1 MASNELTDAKIGNR
15 NRSNLI
21 GSRGA
26 NDPRATGSLSPTNG
40 QTTSSLNFKGS
51 DPYIIKSRG
60 YGGKEISPD
69 EFRLAYDKKV
79 FERGATPT
87 PPPYD
92 PIDPNKFRISKL
104 KETLSKFNVQKTNLF
119 TVTIK
124 NSNRFISDSR
134 FKEQDLVLL
143 CHDATLP
150 GVGLFTTND
159 YKRFGVGFQE
169 QVPYGAAFNEIF
181 LRFIGDGQGH
191 VLNFFETW
199 MNKIVAF
206 SNAHDLSASQPTTSA
221 ATLWEPGEV
230 AYKKE
235 FQTEVVIE
243 TYNTAGGTID
253 KYTLYKAF
261 PVALRDAE
269 LSWAAESQNSLMSVI
284 SQFSFLNWKS
294 ERFDTAN
301 MFKAQL
307 PGLNFIQSLLKLGSI
322 YSTFSAIS
330 VPNSIADIIQT
341 YNNVNIIGRNSR
353 SIF

>member
-1 MASNELTDAKIGNR
+1 MASDLINDANAVAGKPGPNTPGRPRPAGAGAI
-15 NRSNLI
+15 NLAQ
-21 GSRGA
+21 GA
-26 NDPRATGSLSPTNG
+26 GT
-40 QTTSSLNFKGS
+40 
-51 DPYIIKSRG
+51 G
-60 YGGKEISPD
+60 YGGKELSPD
-69 EFRLAYDKKV
+69 EFRSAYDKKV

-87 PPPYD
+87 PLPYD
-92 PIDPNKFRISKL
+92 PVDPNKFRIIKL
-104 KETLSKFNVQKTNLF
+104 KETLSKVNVQKTNLF

-206 SNAHDLSASQPTTSA
+206 SNAHDMSAMQPTTSS
-221 ATLWEPGEV
+221 ATLREPGEV

-301 MFKAQL
+301 MIKAQL

-322 YSTFSAIS
+322 YSTFSAIG

>member
-1 MASNELTDAKIGNR
+1 MASDLINDANAIPRVGPNTPGR
-15 NRSNLI
+15 PRPTGAGAINLAQ
-21 GSRGA
+21 GA
-26 NDPRATGSLSPTNG
+26 GT
-40 QTTSSLNFKGS
+40 
-51 DPYIIKSRG
+51 G
-60 YGGKEISPD
+60 YGGKELSPD
-69 EFRLAYDKKV
+69 EFRSANKSA

-87 PPPYD
+87 PPTYNPVD
-92 PIDPNKFRISKL
+92 ENKFRISKL
-104 KETLSKFNVQKTNLF
+104 KETLSKVNVQKTNLF

-124 NSNRFISDSR
+124 NSNRFIKGAR
-134 FKEQDLVLL
+134 FDEKDLVLL

-235 FQTEVVIE
+235 FQTEIVIE

-294 ERFDTAN
+294 ERF
-301 MFKAQL
+301 
-307 PGLNFIQSLLKLGSI
+307 
-322 YSTFSAIS
+322 FSFCFLA
-330 VPNSIADIIQT
+330 VLA
-341 YNNVNIIGRNSR
+341 
-353 SIF
+353 

>member
-1 MASNELTDAKIGNR
+1 MASDLINDANAVAGKPGINTPGR
-15 NRSNLI
+15 PRPAGGGAINLAK
-21 GSRGA
+21 GA
-26 NDPRATGSLSPTNG
+26 GA
-40 QTTSSLNFKGS
+40 
-51 DPYIIKSRG
+51 G
-60 YGGKEISPD
+60 YGGKELSPD
-69 EFRLAYDKKV
+69 EFRSAYDKKV

-87 PPPYD
+87 PPTYN
-92 PIDPNKFRISKL
+92 PIDQNKFRISKL
-104 KETLSKFNVQKTNLF
+104 KETLSKVNVQKTNLF

-124 NSNRFISDSR
+124 NSNRFITGKN
-134 FKEQDLVLL
+134 FKEQDLVFL
-143 CHDATLP
+143 CHDAVLP

-206 SNAHDLSASQPTTSA
+206 SNAHDMSAMQPTTSS

-235 FQTEVVIE
+235 FQTEVIIE

-301 MFKAQL
+301 MIKAQL

-322 YSTFSAIS
+322 YSTFSAIG

>member
-1 MASNELTDAKIGNR
+1 MASDLRNDANAIPGVGR
-15 NRSNLI
+15 NTPGRPRSA
-21 GSRGA
+21 GGGA
-26 NDPRATGSLSPTNG
+26 INTAQGAGT
-40 QTTSSLNFKGS
+40 
-51 DPYIIKSRG
+51 G
-60 YGGKEISPD
+60 YGGKELSPD
-69 EFRLAYDKKV
+69 EFRDAYEKPV

-87 PPPYD
+87 PPTYNPVD
-92 PIDPNKFRISKL
+92 ENKFRISKL
-104 KETLSKFNVQKTNLF
+104 KETLSKVNVQKTNLF

-124 NSNRFISDSR
+124 NSNRFIKGAR
-134 FKEQDLVLL
+134 FDEKDLVLL

-235 FQTEVVIE
+235 FQTEIVIE

-269 LSWAAESQNSLMSVI
+269 LSWATESQNSLMSVI

-301 MFKAQL
+301 MIGANL

-322 YSTFSAIS
+322 YSTFSAIG
-330 VPNSIADIIQT
+330 VPNSIADVIQT
-341 YNNVNIIGRNSR
+341 YNNVNIIGRNTR
-353 SIF
+353 NIL